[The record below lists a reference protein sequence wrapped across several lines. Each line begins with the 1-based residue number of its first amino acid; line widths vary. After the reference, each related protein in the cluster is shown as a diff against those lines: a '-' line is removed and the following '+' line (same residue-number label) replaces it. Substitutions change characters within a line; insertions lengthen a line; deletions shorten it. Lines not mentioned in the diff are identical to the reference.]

1 MTPLFACF
9 PVVMTFAAL
18 TFLFLIV
25 IATGMANDVD
35 QDKQPENAPAV
46 PSRVGATGPPPWWV
60 VVLIF
65 ASVAALMLVLAWFFP
80 E

>member
-1 MTPLFACF
+1 
-9 PVVMTFAAL
+9 MTFAAL